1 MKEVMSN
8 FIRFLLK
15 KNGINCEPAQSILE
29 SCYIIIRY
37 PITLRFCFEVFESV
51 GYGEMSIKSLAYER
65 KVIFV
70 VKALFSMRVYQRCKF
85 NKTGKKKKKK
95 KVLRNK

>member
-1 MKEVMSN
+1 MLYNDQISN
-8 FIRFLLK
+8 NIAFLF
-15 KNGINCEPAQSILE
+15 A
-29 SCYIIIRY
+29 
-37 PITLRFCFEVFESV
+37 VFKSV
-51 GYGEMSIKSLAYER
+51 GYGEMSVKSLAYER

-85 NKTGKKKKKK
+85 NKTGKNKIKK